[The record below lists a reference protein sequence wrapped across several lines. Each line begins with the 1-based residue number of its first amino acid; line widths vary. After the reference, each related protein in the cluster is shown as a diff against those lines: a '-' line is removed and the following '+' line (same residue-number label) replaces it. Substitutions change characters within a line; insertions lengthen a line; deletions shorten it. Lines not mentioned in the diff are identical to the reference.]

1 MKKINLLA
9 VVVAG
14 VFVAACNGG
23 GSGSSGD
30 GGNNSGGGGAAPLTP
45 CTSGTTSCGT
55 PSGQV
60 VEKFEAVLP
69 SASLP
74 QSSSSLALNDSTVTI
89 VSTTNLYLSSQES
102 SYVTFQV
109 IGNITQPF
117 IMDFYIQPDDASN
130 QSKPKF
136 IHTTSTGQSNNQ
148 CRFPDNS
155 GSQICTLSIDPNN
168 AINGKYKI
176 LGQVNYNNQ
185 PFEINIV
192 ANYFSPTV
200 FDLPLG
206 TYNRS
211 YTYADK
217 EDGCIQ
223 KQGSDILVNVG
234 EKLYACES
242 NYYGGTNVPA
252 CILGSQEQLLH
263 MEMPSQSFKLQ
274 YNLDQ
279 LVYYSRSNI
288 SWNNGVLF
296 YNEVT
301 SDCPSFIGSS
311 SIVFQSSSTE
321 LPYPALY

>member
-9 VVVAG
+9 VLVAG
-14 VFVAACNGG
+14 AFAVACNGG

-30 GGNNSGGGGAAPLTP
+30 GGNNSGGGGASPLTP

-211 YTYADK
+211 YTYAIADR
-217 EDGCIQ
+217 CIQ
-223 KQGSDILVNVG
+223 KQGRDILVNVG

-242 NYYGGTNVPA
+242 NYGGTNVPA

-263 MEMPSQSFKLQ
+263 MEMPSQSFA
-274 YNLDQ
+274 LDHGFFY
-279 LVYYSRSNI
+279 VYVSRTNI

-296 YNEVT
+296 YNEVA
-301 SDCPSFIGSS
+301 SDCPSSIESS

-321 LPYPALY
+321 LPYPVPY

>member
-9 VVVAG
+9 VLVAG
-14 VFVAACNGG
+14 VFAVACNGG
-23 GSGSSGD
+23 GSSGSGD
-30 GGNNSGGGGAAPLTP
+30 GGNTNGGGSVPLTP
-45 CTSGTTSCGT
+45 CSSGTTSCGT

-155 GSQICTLSIDPNN
+155 GSKICTLSIDPNN

-206 TYNRS
+206 TYSASSSPAYRQGGTGS
-211 YTYADK
+211 
-217 EDGCIQ
+217 ECIQ
-223 KQGSDILVNVG
+223 KPENYILVNVG
-234 EKLYACES
+234 STIYSCGGSLGQSCYSGS
-242 NYYGGTNVPA
+242 NV
-252 CILGSQEQLLH
+252 QLLH
-263 MEMPSQSFKLQ
+263 LSMPSESFKLQ
-274 YNLDQ
+274 YSDYFLY
-279 LVYYSRSNI
+279 VSRTNI

-296 YNEVT
+296 FNGVT
-301 SDCPSFIGSS
+301 SDCPSFVESTS
-311 SIVFQSSSTE
+311 FVFQSSSTE